1 MSRLITNAIR
11 STSASSD
18 AMTIDSS
25 GKPAFPN
32 GGVGKIL
39 QVKQLV
45 KSDVVSV
52 SGNDATTF
60 VDITG
65 FNLSITPSSSSHKV
79 LITYNLKLG
88 NQAAER
94 NCSIRILRDSSTLTV
109 GSGGSAANG
118 TDFFRMSSNGEIYN
132 ASHMFLDSPS
142 SSSSLN
148 YKLQW
153 ALEGQGGGS
162 RTAYLNRRGADSSY
176 VMVSTLTL
184 MEVAA

>member
-1 MSRLITNAIR
+1 MPVSINGQTGAVTGLAALPD
-11 STSASSD
+11 SAM
-18 AMTIDSS
+18 AS
-25 GKPAFPN
+25 GS
-32 GGVGKIL
+32 II

-45 KSDVVSV
+45 KSDVISV

-88 NQAAER
+88 NEASER

-109 GSGGSAANG
+109 GSGGSTANG
-118 TDFFRMSSNGEIYN
+118 TDFFRLSGTGQIYN

-153 ALEGQGGGS
+153 ALEGQSGGN
-162 RTAYLNRRGADSSY
+162 RTAYLNRRGADSSF